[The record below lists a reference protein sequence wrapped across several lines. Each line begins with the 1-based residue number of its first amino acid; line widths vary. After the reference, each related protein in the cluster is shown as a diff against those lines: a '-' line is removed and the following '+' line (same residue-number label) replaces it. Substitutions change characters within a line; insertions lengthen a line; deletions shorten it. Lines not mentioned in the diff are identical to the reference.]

1 MRLDDGIIDEKTCEK
16 TTARPR
22 YEMCENLRARLHA
35 VVAGHFDPD
44 ADIAGMCPSR
54 RARSRGGMPRG

>member
-1 MRLDDGIIDEKTCEK
+1 MRESLTRRTWEK

-22 YEMCENLRARLHA
+22 YEICENLRARLHA
-35 VVAGHFDPD
+35 VFAGHFDPD

-54 RARSRGGMPRG
+54 RARS